1 MRRPLLFAASLA
13 LLPLVPA
20 TPGLRAAVPAPATES
35 VTELRPGW
43 WRDAV
48 FYEIF
53 VRSFADAQHGP
64 LAGDGVGD
72 LQGLLD
78 HLDYLNDGR
87 GAAGSSLGVTA
98 LWLMPISPSPSYH
111 GYDVTD
117 YFAVH
122 PQFGDLALCR
132 RFVQEAHR
140 RGIRVI
146 IDFVLNHSSNRHPL
160 FQAAL
165 AAPRGAVARQLFRF
179 APLPEQL
186 YGPWEQRAWHPAGDD
201 FYYGV
206 FSPEMPDWNFRSPA
220 VTEHHRRAAKFWLQE
235 VGVDGFRLDAVRYF
249 VETGDELQ
257 DTEATRQWLREF
269 TAYCHSVKTGS
280 FVVGENTAHSPEI
293 ARGVRGGSLDSSF
306 EFDLTR
312 ATFEAMVLRTPGILL
327 QQEEH
332 LQALYGS
339 DVPWSSFLTNHD
351 QDRISNKLGGQDAK
365 LAFAAKLFFAQRG
378 VPFIYYG
385 DELGMT
391 GAKPDPELRTPM
403 PWTGDA
409 PNAGFTRPDVQP
421 WHAVTGEYASRN
433 VAREQM
439 DPRSLWSLYRRLIRL
454 NASSPA
460 LRHGAPVAVSCSHRR
475 VYAALRSAGD
485 EVVLVLANF
494 GDEPVRQFTLSADA
508 SPLAGAHEP
517 VEEIDGVS
525 VQPPTPGANGAFSG
539 WQPVAELPVDA
550 VYVIRWK
557 KS

>member
-1 MRRPLLFAASLA
+1 MRPFIRPALAASLLGLA
-13 LLPLVPA
+13 LLSNSRGA
-20 TPGLRAAVPAPATES
+20 EPAPAPAAP
-35 VTELRPGW
+35 TELRPGW

-53 VRSFADAQHGP
+53 VRSFADATHGP

-72 LQGLLD
+72 LQGLID

-87 GAAGSSLGVTA
+87 GAGGSSLGVTA

-122 PQFGDLALCR
+122 PQFGDVALCR

-165 AAPRGAVARQLFRF
+165 AAPRGSDARQLFRF
-179 APLPEQL
+179 AALPEQL
-186 YGPWEQRAWHPAGDD
+186 VGPWEQRAWHPADDD

-249 VETGDELQ
+249 IETGDELQ

-269 TAYCHSVKTGS
+269 TAYCHAVKPGS

-293 ARGVRGGSLDSSF
+293 ARGIRGGSLDSSF

-312 ATFEAMVLRTPGILL
+312 ATFEAIALRTPGILT
-327 QQEEH
+327 QQEERLH
-332 LQALYGS
+332 ALYGR

-351 QDRISNKLGGQDAK
+351 QDRISDKLGGQDAK
-365 LAFAAKLFFAQRG
+365 LAFAAKLFFAQPG
-378 VPFIYYG
+378 VPFVYYG

-409 PNAGFTRPDVQP
+409 PNAGFTGPDVRP
-421 WHAVTGEYASRN
+421 WHAVTGEYRSRN
-433 VAREQM
+433 VAREQA

-454 NASSPA
+454 NATSPA
-460 LRHGAPVAVSCSHRR
+460 LRHGDPVAVRSSHRR

-494 GDEPVRQFTLSADA
+494 DDQPVRAYTLEAA
-508 SPLAGAHEP
+508 QSPLVSGAPGH
-517 VEEIDGVS
+517 EEIDGVAITAPAL
-525 VQPPTPGANGAFSG
+525 QAGGGFHD
-539 WQPVAELPVDA
+539 WQPTAELPAHA
-550 VYVIRWK
+550 VYIVRWK
-557 KS
+557 R